1 MHQFGWL
8 SERGGNFLNLLL
20 KEGVPSEKVP
30 TLEETMCTYVCSAN
44 IAESTYFLK
53 ILHNDQVLYLEQKMS
68 MIFSQTFIVE
78 SNLKNPLNVTV

>member
-1 MHQFGWL
+1 
-8 SERGGNFLNLLL
+8 
-20 KEGVPSEKVP
+20 
-30 TLEETMCTYVCSAN
+30 MCTYVCSAN

>member
-53 ILHNDQVLYLEQKMS
+53 ILHNDQVLYLEQK
-68 MIFSQTFIVE
+68 
-78 SNLKNPLNVTV
+78 NVNDFFPNFYCRIQSKKST

>member
-20 KEGVPSEKVP
+20 KEGVPSEKVS

-44 IAESTYFLK
+44 IVESTYFLK
-53 ILHNDQVLYLEQKMS
+53 ILHNDQVLYLEQK
-68 MIFSQTFIVE
+68 
-78 SNLKNPLNVTV
+78 NVNDFFPNFYCRIQSKKST